1 MYVARMTYV
10 YVCELYV
17 YASMS
22 KDVHVCNNFFKSHSI
37 CTYMHV
43 YISICMYIARLLYV
57 YVCEL
62 YVQYFVRVVYIDTK
76 RISFI
81 VQF

>member
-1 MYVARMTYV
+1 MYIAHMTYV

-17 YASMS
+17 YASMC
-22 KDVHVCNNFFKSHSI
+22 KYVHVCNYFFKAHSI

-43 YISICMYIARLLYV
+43 YISIGMYIARMLYA

-62 YVQYFVRVVYIDTK
+62 YVYYIVHIVYIDTK
-76 RISFI
+76 RISFM